1 MAGRRSTMTDD
12 DRYTCPEG
20 HVAWIPLTPSH
31 EAYARTFG
39 MYCRTCGETYSAEV
53 VIEAD
58 TDA

>member
-1 MAGRRSTMTDD
+1 MTDD

-31 EAYARTFG
+31 EDYARTFG

-58 TDA
+58 TNA